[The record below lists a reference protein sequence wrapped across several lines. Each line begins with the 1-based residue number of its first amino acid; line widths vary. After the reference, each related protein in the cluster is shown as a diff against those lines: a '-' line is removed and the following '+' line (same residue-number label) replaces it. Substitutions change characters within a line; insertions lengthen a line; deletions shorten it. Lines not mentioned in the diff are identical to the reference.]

1 MFSKKFKESPLVKK
15 LDEELLVAS
24 DKSKSHKNAISFSV
38 YSLSRWELFKACMSR
53 ELLLMRRN
61 SFLYIFKT
69 TQVIIFSFTS
79 FIQLFSVS
87 PLFLISAY
95 FFFLRLKGLRKL
107 KYVDNLFVAAY
118 YCCNNGYDCFSAD
131 SDGN

>member
-15 LDEELLVAS
+15 LDEEILVAY
-24 DKSKSHKNAISFSV
+24 DKSNSHKNAISFSV

-87 PLFLISAY
+87 PLLLISAY
-95 FFFLRLKGLRKL
+95 LFFLTLKGLRKL
-107 KYVDNLFVAAY
+107 KNVDNLFVAAY